1 NPNSSAE
8 LMMAFLN
15 GDVGSY
21 FSVTVTNKNIDE
33 HVAVRGVEFTLDPG
47 GFIMCTWIVKVIRTL
62 LKGLTMIAVEFAGE
76 PSTDA
81 IDFGYLPHLAD
92 RPLRTM
98 TAWVRPVDVAATAES
113 DRIIGYFSDDA
124 AFSLSWDDNNERILF
139 IQKYSGGG
147 GGQGIW
153 GSPIGSVPADTF
165 SLVGGEKDLS
175 SDNPP
180 VLYVD
185 GVTQTLTTI
194 QAPPAG
200 RTAFTEVGVN
210 FVIGNAK
217 TATVDYEHTF
227 GGKILDARVYD
238 GSLSSAQ
245 WLELYNSGVPDPFVV
260 TDHLLFQGLCVNTK
274 HLSLYIDEVLTD
286 SLKVVDCIYGMVG
299 KRHGS
304 PIGRTP

>member
-1 NPNSSAE
+1 LVLVEIRYGSEGFRHVVRNDSVNAGWIRKWSPRGKGIYQYNPIEHVETDLDSIASDWGTQPESVTQAYQNTLIQGTLFGKQVVFEYAWPQQILKKIHFNPNSSAE

-98 TAWVRPVDVAATAES
+98 TAWVRRVDVAATAES

-165 SLVGGEKDLS
+165 SLVGVEKDLS

-210 FVIGNAK
+210 
-217 TATVDYEHTF
+217 
-227 GGKILDARVYD
+227 
-238 GSLSSAQ
+238 
-245 WLELYNSGVPDPFVV
+245 
-260 TDHLLFQGLCVNTK
+260 
-274 HLSLYIDEVLTD
+274 
-286 SLKVVDCIYGMVG
+286 
-299 KRHGS
+299 
-304 PIGRTP
+304 